1 MSETAQMPKCHK
13 SKHLEYSIKYKIS
26 ESKYKIK
33 ICTSQ
38 EKCIKK
44 NIKNIHYN
52 NIIKKI
58 SPVIFAVT
66 DNDSDELTIVILVSD
81 YIRYSKIVCKSF
93 FAFFKK
99 YHEKLIRLFSSDNA
113 EKYLRSRN

>member
-1 MSETAQMPKCHK
+1 MSETAQKPKCHK
-13 SKHLEYSIKYKIS
+13 SKHLEYSIKYKVTKN
-26 ESKYKIK
+26 KYKIK

-44 NIKNIHYN
+44 NIKNIHCN

-66 DNDSDELTIVILVSD
+66 DNDSDELTIVILISD
-81 YIRYSKIVCKSF
+81 YIKYSKIVCKSF
-93 FAFFKK
+93 FTFFKK
-99 YHEKLIRLFSSDNA
+99 YHEKLNRLFSRDGI
-113 EKYLRSRN
+113 EKCFRSRN